1 MMETVVKDI
10 RTVLLVDDEPN
21 FLISMGVILQKGG
34 IEPVR
39 TMEDSREV
47 LPYLEKHG
55 AAVVVLDL
63 TMPHISGGELLKKI
77 RTAHPGVNVIILTG
91 HDDLD
96 MAVECMRVGAFD
108 YLVKPVEQ
116 SRFLASIGKA
126 LELRE
131 LQQELST
138 LKEKMLT
145 ERPAHME
152 AFSSMIT
159 VSQKMMALFKYA
171 EAVAVSDQPVL
182 ITGETGVGKELMA
195 QAVHDLSGRPGNFIA
210 VTVAGLDDH
219 MFSDTLFG
227 HEKGA
232 YTGAERVR
240 EGLIRKA
247 EKGTL
252 FLDEIGDLI
261 ESSQVKLL
269 RLLQEKQYYPLG
281 SDTPRR
287 SAAPVVVATNR
298 NLVELQEKGR
308 FRRDLFYRLRFHH
321 IHIPSLR
328 ERREDIQPLLDHFL
342 EKAARSMG
350 KKKPT
355 QPAELVTLLQ
365 NYSFPGNVREL
376 EGMVYDA
383 VARHE
388 SGILSTE
395 RFRET
400 IGLLREFELEPD
412 PELSGKPSDGQFFS
426 RSDILP
432 SLKSVEEAL
441 VSEAMKRADSNQ
453 RIAAE
458 MLGVSRQAL
467 NKRLVRGKVKEGK

>member
-1 MMETVVKDI
+1 MSEPKAKI
-10 RTVLLVDDEPN
+10 LLVDDEPN

-91 HDDLD
+91 HDDLE

-298 NLVELQEKGR
+298 NLVELQEK
-308 FRRDLFYRLRFHH
+308 YRPIF
-321 IHIPSLR
+321 
-328 ERREDIQPLLDHFL
+328 
-342 EKAARSMG
+342 
-350 KKKPT
+350 
-355 QPAELVTLLQ
+355 AELNSDYGVT
-365 NYSFPGNVREL
+365 FEMCEV
-376 EGMVYDA
+376 GMSDRNQDTLNDIADKALPEIMAAAIKGTNDA
-383 VARHE
+383 LHE
-388 SGILSTE
+388 
-395 RFRET
+395 
-400 IGLLREFELEPD
+400 
-412 PELSGKPSDGQFFS
+412 DG
-426 RSDILP
+426 RPTTDIILP
-432 SLKSVEEAL
+432 TINTHVLGQLFQMLMIATVIEGRLLGINPNGQPGVEQYKKNMNINL
-441 VSEAMKRADSNQ
+441 GRA
-453 RIAAE
+453 
-458 MLGVSRQAL
+458 
-467 NKRLVRGKVKEGK
+467 